1 MGWIPWWIPHHV
13 GLWDSHHGIP
23 HAQLGVGWNPS
34 GLILSMR
41 ALCIEVHRPIWLDAI
56 PIAGCFISWISW
68 SILSS
73 YGTMTGSTQQV
84 TERPP
89 LCNKSLYGQSHS
101 GLRLQ
106 CDFKLAKS
114 FKKKIAPKDCKY
126 IPGVK
131 LYPKSND
138 KSIQQKELKKSY
150 CQVLKSWSLTLPTYW
165 CFSRREWGNEP

>member
-1 MGWIPWWIPHHV
+1 MVNPTSCWPV
-13 GLWDSHHGIP
+13 GFASWDSPRAAGRGLKPLRFDLVDASSLHRGP
-23 HAQLGVGWNPS
+23 PS
-34 GLILSMR
+34 NLAGRYPNSWMLHFMNFMEHPIILWHYDWKYATS
-41 ALCIEVHRPIWLDAI
+41 D
-56 PIAGCFISWISW
+56 GK
-68 SILSS
+68 
-73 YGTMTGSTQQV
+73 T
-84 TERPP
+84 P

-165 CFSRREWGNEP
+165 CFSRRE